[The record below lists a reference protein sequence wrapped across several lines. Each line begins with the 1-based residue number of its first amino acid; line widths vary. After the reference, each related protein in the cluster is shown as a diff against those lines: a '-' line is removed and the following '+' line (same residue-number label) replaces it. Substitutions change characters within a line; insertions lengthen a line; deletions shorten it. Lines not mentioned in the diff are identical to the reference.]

1 MNKFIRIVTL
11 TMILSSAVL
20 GAKLE
25 LTGNCSCAAIQV
37 SGLEPILEQS
47 LQFNVACNEEGI
59 DKCERL
65 CIALV
70 SAAKDKGPELICDKL
85 KGHVSNMH
93 VGLFT
98 RICDAN
104 GWKFSGLK
112 IPDPVC
118 CHEGKPTQCG
128 GTPE

>member
-1 MNKFIRIVTL
+1 MNYKFVRIVL
-11 TMILSSAVL
+11 MMIVSSTAL
-20 GAKLE
+20 GRKLE
-25 LTGNCSCAAIQV
+25 LEGNCSCAAIEV
-37 SGLEPILEQS
+37 SGFEPILEQS
-47 LQFNVACNEEGI
+47 LQFNVVCNEEGI

-85 KGHVSNMH
+85 MGHVSNMH
-93 VGLFT
+93 VGLYT

-104 GWKFSGLK
+104 AWKFSGLK
-112 IPDPVC
+112 IPNPIC

-128 GTPE
+128 DTQE